1 MEVRDRATAPNLL
14 WTVYQPDREL
24 SHLVVL
30 PKSASGSAADAL
42 NCSHF
47 DSRVRVNKNLRF
59 FEIALVLVRLD
70 HVASFIVNGND
81 GIMSATEEF
90 R

>member
-1 MEVRDRATAPNLL
+1 L

-47 DSRVRVNKNLRF
+47 DGRVRVNKNLPL
-59 FEIALVLVRLD
+59 FEIAFVFLHFN
-70 HVASFIVNGND
+70 HVARFIVNVD
-81 GIMSATEEF
+81 ESIM
-90 R
+90 